1 MESAVHAAVP
11 LRVGKK
17 MRKRRELDA
26 LVGGGGSRSSR
37 LLSAS
42 SDEGEPWGR
51 RTARRRRSRPFVRL
65 AAALSLCVCVVSAAT
80 VLWLFVDVRRQIVS
94 LRMEM
99 DRVSTSS
106 SSVGDALQ
114 VCHTAAKEL
123 RANATDFNIRLAKLE
138 QEHQELA
145 KRVEEAGA
153 TIAAVSE
160 KLAAAPMLADTPNRL
175 AELQRTVAYFGSQI
189 KGYDASIES
198 AHKQALNAAMGVED
212 IKTLLQQLHAKTN
225 ETVANVSANMKAED
239 ELKAQVSA
247 LNGTLTAR
255 VEELQSK
262 VLEISRSTSTVA
274 PTTST
279 TTTTTA
285 ATPAS
290 SSAPS
295 VTTPPGSPAKPMV
308 SN

>member
-1 MESAVHAAVP
+1 MSLPPKVNKENF
-11 LRVGKK
+11 
-17 MRKRRELDA
+17 
-26 LVGGGGSRSSR
+26 R
-37 LLSAS
+37 LLDLS
-42 SDEGEPWGR
+42 SDEDSEDLHLEIIPSRKKRISR
-51 RTARRRRSRPFVRL
+51 RERSRINTPRTPEPNIGTEVRC
-65 AAALSLCVCVVSAAT
+65 ALRWAVRGTLL
-80 VLWLFVDVRRQIVS
+80 LWLLMLTWICAELYDQVS
-94 LRMEM
+94 VMRLEFNK
-99 DRVSTSS
+99 VSTSS